1 MSSSSELA
9 CVYAALILADDDAE
23 VSVSRTFFP
32 SSFFFFSPSYHAV
45 PTQDCTFVHV
55 FGRSLCMWVGRF
67 AAPWYLSEAI
77 PHTYSAV
84 YLVKLLKKCARGCG
98 GEGFLKKEKKV
109 KHSQAHENARY
120 VSESC

>member
-23 VSVSRTFFP
+23 VSVSRTTFFP

-45 PTQDCTFVHV
+45 PTLDCTFVHV
-55 FGRSLCMWVGRF
+55 FGRSLCIRLGRF

-84 YLVKLLKKCARGCG
+84 YLVKLLNKCARGCG
-98 GEGFLKKEKKV
+98 GEGF
-109 KHSQAHENARY
+109 
-120 VSESC
+120 